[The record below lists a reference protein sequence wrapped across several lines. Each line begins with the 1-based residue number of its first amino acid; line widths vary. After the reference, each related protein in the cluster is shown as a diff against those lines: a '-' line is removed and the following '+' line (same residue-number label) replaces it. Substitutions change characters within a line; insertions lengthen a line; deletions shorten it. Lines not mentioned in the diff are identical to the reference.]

1 VAQLFSL
8 GHLRAMTNTRQIPTA
23 LSVVS
28 YAFLALGILSF
39 IGIVGSAIRG
49 SFYLDFNI
57 LGFWIFAGLRR
68 YSLGW
73 RTCALFFIWLT
84 MIGCAVGFVYGFFGH
99 GPTYIKIFDMRYAD
113 IPAISISIVA
123 AVFFALEFW
132 MYRVLTR
139 PSIRSL
145 FYVESHTPAA

>member
-1 VAQLFSL
+1 
-8 GHLRAMTNTRQIPTA
+8 MTNTRQIPTA

-28 YAFLALGILSF
+28 YAFLALGILSL

-68 YSLGW
+68 YSLPW
-73 RTCALFFIWLT
+73 RTCALVFIWLT
-84 MIGCAVGFVYGFFGH
+84 MIGCAIGFIYGFFGH
-99 GPTYIKIFDMRYAD
+99 GPAFIKVFGNRYTD
-113 IPAISISIVA
+113 IPVIWISIF
-123 AVFFALEFW
+123 AVIFFALEFW

-139 PSIRSL
+139 PSIRAM
-145 FYVESHTPAA
+145 FYVESQTPAA